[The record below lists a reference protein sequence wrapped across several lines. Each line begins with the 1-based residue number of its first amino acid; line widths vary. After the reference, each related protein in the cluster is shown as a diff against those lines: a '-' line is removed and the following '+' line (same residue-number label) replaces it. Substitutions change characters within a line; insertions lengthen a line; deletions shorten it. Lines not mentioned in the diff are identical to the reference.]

1 MPLQEKLGYVELM
14 LQLFRNTFTANF
26 DSLHIIFGGAGST
39 PALLPKVL
47 NLLVGILEG
56 PSCKNLHSKV
66 IEACLIMPA
75 R

>member
-1 MPLQEKLGYVELM
+1 MELM
-14 LQLFRNTFTANF
+14 LQLFRNTYTANY
-26 DSLHIIFGGAGST
+26 DSLHMIFGGAAST

-56 PSCKNLHSKV
+56 PGCQNLHSKV